1 MPGQPEPGTPEPPGQ
16 SAQESP
22 LDTGSGPEQ
31 LEQPGPSGQSDQPSR
46 LDTGSGLEP
55 PGRSA
60 QASRRDVDR
69 GPQQPERPAPSGQP
83 RQVGRRDTGSRRE
96 QPNRREPADAAAD
109 DGQRGG
115 GSQALYWIAACGVLL
130 GLVWLRGGERYARSG
145 TLVLAGV
152 LLAAAV
158 ARLVLPDRLIGMLG
172 SRGRLADVAAL
183 GALGGGL
190 LVAGLVFPAPP

>member
-1 MPGQPEPGTPEPPGQ
+1 VKHAAPASRRRYGRSRPAVTPGQPDPGTPEPPGQ

-22 LDTGSGPEQ
+22 LDTGSG
-31 LEQPGPSGQSDQPSR
+31 R
-46 LDTGSGLEP
+46 
-55 PGRSA
+55 
-60 QASRRDVDR
+60 
-69 GPQQPERPAPSGQP
+69 ER
-83 RQVGRRDTGSRRE
+83 
-96 QPNRREPADAAAD
+96 PNRREPADAAAD